1 MEQFAE
7 FPLTTFSTKKL
18 KVASFTIFVENYLN
32 ISCKKKIYEKN
43 ANVTLTAKNS
53 KNNKKFESNIAVQKQ
68 FFYEVI

>member
-32 ISCKKKIYEKN
+32 ISCKKKYMKRTLMSLLLQKIQRITKN
-43 ANVTLTAKNS
+43 LSQILQS
-53 KNNKKFESNIAVQKQ
+53 KSN
-68 FFYEVI
+68 FSTR

>member
-32 ISCKKKIYEKN
+32 ISCKKKYMKRTLMSLLLQKIQSITKN
-43 ANVTLTAKNS
+43 LSQILQS
-53 KNNKKFESNIAVQKQ
+53 KSN
-68 FFYEVI
+68 FSTR